1 MNKKQ
6 QAIEQAE
13 AAFADFD
20 KWETYGTVFDLMN
33 RRQITL
39 RQIKEIAYRQAG
51 IDGGVIEMRRRDYIQ
66 MTRADWS

>member
-6 QAIEQAE
+6 QAIYQAE

-20 KWETYGTVFDLMN
+20 KWHTYETVFDLMD

-39 RQIKEIAYRQAG
+39 WKIKQIAYRKAG
-51 IDGGVIEMRRRDYIQ
+51 IDADVIEMRRRDNIA
-66 MTRADWS
+66 MRRIR